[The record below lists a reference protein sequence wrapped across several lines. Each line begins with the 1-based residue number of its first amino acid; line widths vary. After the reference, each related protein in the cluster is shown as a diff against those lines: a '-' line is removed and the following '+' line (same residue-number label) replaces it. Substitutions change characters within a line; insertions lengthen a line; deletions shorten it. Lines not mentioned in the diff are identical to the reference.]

1 MTEPGGHILALD
13 AGGTWLR
20 LALAA
25 PGGELAEARRYKAC
39 EHESIGHAIRA
50 YLDEVRAEMPG
61 TVSLCTAARQAGD
74 EWIFTNA
81 NKWRIAPERL
91 RAELGCAAL
100 YMLNDFAANAYGL
113 AGGAAATPVR
123 EGAAPPGA
131 LRCVMG
137 PGTGLGLAYFE
148 TGGAVRETFGGHM
161 LIAAAT
167 PEQAALIASRAAK
180 AGGKTMVPEYY
191 LSGAGLVNLYQDVC
205 ERENAAARAGSPDEL
220 LRLARDGNA
229 QALCAVRLFHEFFGL
244 FAHNACVTAHAF
256 GGVYLCGGVLE
267 ALIAAGLWEAPRF
280 LQAMALNMVPPVRA
294 ALEVVPVYIVDD
306 PLIGLRGAAAFAA
319 QGAERGAA

>member
-1 MTEPGGHILALD
+1 MTERGGHILALD

-20 LALAA
+20 LALAR
-25 PGGELAEARRYKAC
+25 GGELGEARRYRAC
-39 EHESIGHAIRA
+39 DHESIGHAIKA
-50 YLDEVRAEMPG
+50 YLDEVQAELPG
-61 TVSLCTAARQAGD
+61 TVSLCTAARQTGD
-74 EWIFTNA
+74 EWVFTNA
-81 NKWRIAPERL
+81 NKWRIVPERL
-91 RAELGCAAL
+91 RAGLGCTAL

-113 AGGAAATPVR
+113 AGGAAAATPVR
-123 EGAAPPGA
+123 EGGAAPEA

-148 TGGAVRETFGGHM
+148 TDGTVRETFGGHM
-161 LIAAAT
+161 LLAAAT
-167 PEQAALIASRAAK
+167 PEQAALIARRAAK
-180 AGGKTMVPEYY
+180 TGGRTMVPEYY

-205 ERENAAARAGSPDEL
+205 EQAREEARAGSPDEL
-220 LRLARDGNA
+220 LQLAAGEDAAARR
-229 QALCAVRLFHEFFGL
+229 AVALFHEFFGQ
-244 FAHNACVTAHAF
+244 FAHNACVSAHAF

-267 ALIAAGLWEAPRF
+267 ALIAAGLWDAPRF

-294 ALEVVPVYIVDD
+294 ALEAAPVYIVDD